1 VSAVILVTDWR
12 ADRQVESE
20 EEEGEREGEG
30 EESLVGS
37 DSLNST
43 QVLIYHSV
51 GN

>member
-20 EEEGEREGEG
+20 KEEGEREGEG
-30 EESLVGS
+30 SLVGS
-37 DSLNST
+37 DSLNSI